1 MGDRPD
7 QAPRQHQPAAGCRA
21 RRRVGCVHR
30 FARAT
35 CRTKWNQ
42 SADGA
47 RFPQA
52 RGRRKSARI
61 LPRPNRALGRR
72 STRFLTPNSGR
83 CGWDAL
89 EAKLACQDTEGKLE
103 MKKDQRGINPASK
116 PSGDG
121 CVECLASPKGWWF
134 HLRRCAKCGH
144 IGCCDSSPSQH
155 ASKHAATTGHPIIAS
170 FEPGED
176 WFYDYEK
183 RGMIKGVELLPP
195 HSHPED
201 QPSPGPAGRVP
212 ANWESLL
219 H

>member
-1 MGDRPD
+1 MSKIDSDTTWGKSGGRP
-7 QAPRQHQPAAGCRA
+7 A
-21 RRRVGCVHR
+21 RPTR
-30 FARAT
+30 F
-35 CRTKWNQ
+35 RTPDV
-42 SADGA
+42 ADG
-47 RFPQA
+47 
-52 RGRRKSARI
+52 
-61 LPRPNRALGRR
+61 N
-72 STRFLTPNSGR
+72 
-83 CGWDAL
+83 AL
-89 EAKLACQDTEGKLE
+89 EAKLACRDMEGKVE
-103 MKKDQRGINPASK
+103 MKKDQRGINSASK

-121 CVECLASPKGWWF
+121 CVECLASLKGWWF